1 MTSLGDKICE
11 EDNEVYSSTQNN
23 DEESHR
29 DPNEKSQDA
38 LAPELPTSFAPFL
51 NRRKDPTLLE
61 TLYDHKAKQDQERVS
76 NARRRLEEKYSGSR
90 WKMTN
95 ELLLGPGQRKA
106 AFPLSR
112 RLGQEPTAVKPSAAF
127 TPGRPA
133 SPGKSFYKANT
144 TPGLDAQLASATAAS
159 SNAYSGVLARK
170 LIESVKENSL
180 MGHAAQGSDTGRSSK
195 ASDRNSRLARGT
207 FYQLSSN
214 SKSPSRVQKPPSR
227 SSVRYADISSK
238 FTRTTNGERFL
249 KVT

>member
-38 LAPELPTSFAPFL
+38 LAPELPASFAPFL

-61 TLYDHKAKQDQERVS
+61 TLYDHKAQQDQERVS

-95 ELLLGPGQRKA
+95 ELLLGPGQRKQP
-106 AFPLSR
+106 FPLSR
-112 RLGQEPTAVKPSAAF
+112 RLGQEPTATKPSAVF
-127 TPGRPA
+127 TPGRTA
-133 SPGKSFYKANT
+133 SPGKSFYKT
-144 TPGLDAQLASATAAS
+144 STSPGPDAQLTAATAAAS

-180 MGHAAQGSDTGRSSK
+180 MARAAQGSDTGRSSK
-195 ASDRNSRLARGT
+195 ASDRRGLNVDMGT
-207 FYQLSSN
+207 
-214 SKSPSRVQKPPSR
+214 P
-227 SSVRYADISSK
+227 
-238 FTRTTNGERFL
+238 
-249 KVT
+249 